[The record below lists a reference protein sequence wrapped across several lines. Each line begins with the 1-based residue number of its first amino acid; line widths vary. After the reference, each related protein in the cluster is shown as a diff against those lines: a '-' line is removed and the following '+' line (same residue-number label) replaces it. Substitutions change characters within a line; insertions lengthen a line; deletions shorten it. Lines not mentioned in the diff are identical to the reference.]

1 MLGAPIWTKLCDL
14 RMEANLIVSTALD
27 FSKNQQAVEVIAND
41 TDIMVMLFYHW
52 QDDMAS
58 IFIQKV
64 TGGAKRQL
72 VGPSIIHSIQDVSAE
87 VDPLIK
93 NNILFIHAWS
103 GCDTTSSTFGNNK
116 RLS

>member
-1 MLGAPIWTKLCDL
+1 MLTDHLKSNGNIMKQAQADADT
-14 RMEANLIVSTALD
+14 LIVSTALD
-27 FSKNQQAVEVIAND
+27 FAKNKQTVEVIAND

-72 VGPSIIHSIQDVSAE
+72 VGPSIIHSIQNVSA
-87 VDPLIK
+87 
-93 NNILFIHAWS
+93 
-103 GCDTTSSTFGNNK
+103 
-116 RLS
+116 